1 MKQISPSEQTADA
14 TGIKSTLDGGR
25 TLKIGLIGFGTVG
38 RSVAKILTQ
47 DINGPLVL
55 SHICNR
61 NIANKRVDGLPPQ
74 LRWTE
79 NVEEVLS
86 SDVDVVV
93 ELIGGIEPAGEWIGG
108 HSDQES
114 PSSRRTNF

>member
-1 MKQISPSEQTADA
+1 MERILSGGKQ
-14 TGIKSTLDGGR
+14 
-25 TLKIGLIGFGTVG
+25 LKVGLIGFGTVG

-47 DINGPLVL
+47 DANGPLVL
-55 SHICNR
+55 SLIYNR
-61 NIANKRVDGLPPQ
+61 QIANKRVDGLSPR

-93 ELIGGIEPAGEWIGG
+93 ELIGGIEPAGEWIQKAL
-108 HSDQES
+108 H
-114 PSSRRTNF
+114 